1 MEKIYEIKNSEY
13 TAKINLARGA
23 NCISLR
29 NMKYNARIL
38 REPDYSK
45 ELDNPYLY
53 GMPIL
58 YPVNRISGGS
68 FDFEGREYVFPINEP
83 STNCHIHGELHNT
96 EFNVLENGDNYI
108 VCEYKSNG
116 EYLNFPHKFRIVMTY
131 TLKEDGLYQETEIEN
146 LSNKNMPNFLGFHT
160 TFNIPFIEDA
170 NSDDITILCEVGDEI
185 ERNMSVYLPT
195 GKILPED
202 DVTKKLND
210 GSFSPFEK
218 VLSRH
223 YKVENER
230 KIEIKDPAQ
239 GIKVVYE
246 NDEKY
251 DFRLIYNGNA
261 DQYICLEP
269 MNCMANCQNS
279 PFDRDYAGFDYI
291 EPGKSKMY
299 ISVIK
304 IKEI

>member
-1 MEKIYEIKNSEY
+1 MEKIYEIKSGDY
-13 TAKINLARGA
+13 TAKINLSRGA
-23 NCISLR
+23 NCISIR
-29 NMKYNARIL
+29 NSKYNAKIL
-38 REPDYSK
+38 REPDYSN

-58 YPVNRISGGS
+58 YPVNRISEGK

-96 EFNVLENGDNYI
+96 EFYVVDKGEDYI

-116 EYLNFPHKFRIVMTY
+116 KYLDFPHEFRIVMTY

-146 LSNKNMPNFLGFHT
+146 QSDKNMPNFLGFHT
-160 TFNIPFIEDA
+160 TFNIPFIEGG
-170 NSDDITILCEVGDEI
+170 NSSDITVLTEVGDEI

-202 DVTKKLND
+202 EITKKMND
-210 GSFSPFEK
+210 GTFNPFER

-223 YKVENER
+223 YKTGEGR
-230 KIEIKDPAQ
+230 KIEIRDAVQK
-239 GIKVVYE
+239 IKVVYE

-261 DQYICLEP
+261 DEYICLEP

-279 PFDRDYAGFDYI
+279 HFDREYAGFDYI
-291 EPGKSKMY
+291 EPGKSKTY

-304 IKEI
+304 IEEF